1 MAPAFAA
8 SLPGRR
14 ATVTRSD
21 QNIGAPMDSETSSHA
36 SAAASAETV
45 NYFDSPLAARRYAAH
60 RPKAHAQVLAVLR
73 RELEGVLPVG
83 RAADVGCGT
92 GDSSVALLPY
102 AGSVVGIDPSSEML
116 KQAERHPRIE
126 YRKGYAE
133 ALPVRAGEFDLVS
146 VSSAYHWFD
155 QERFVAEAARV
166 LRPGG
171 WLVLYKT
178 GSIGSIADQPR
189 FTTWRREVLKVRYP
203 KIARHGERL
212 TPELA
217 AACGFAEFAG
227 ETFADVRRYS
237 LDDYVENLLTHSSVI
252 RVVER
257 GLEPVEAVRAW
268 LREELSGYF
277 PGGTAEF
284 THESWIQVFRLD
296 PQLVMNAA

>member
-1 MAPAFAA
+1 MDTEFRP
-8 SLPGRR
+8 PG
-14 ATVTRSD
+14 
-21 QNIGAPMDSETSSHA
+21 
-36 SAAASAETV
+36 SAAAATEAV

-60 RPKAHAQVLAVLR
+60 RPRAHAQVLEILR
-73 RELEGVLPVG
+73 REMAGLLPVE

-92 GDSSVALLPY
+92 GHSSIALLPY
-102 AGSVVGIDPSSEML
+102 AGAVVGIDPSSEML

-212 TPELA
+212 TAELA
-217 AACGFAEFAG
+217 AACGFAEFSG
-227 ETFADVRRYS
+227 ETFADVRRYT
-237 LDDYVENLLTHSSVI
+237 LDEYVENLLTHSSVI

-257 GLEPVEAVRAW
+257 GPEPVDAVRAW
-268 LREELSGYF
+268 LRDELGGYF
-277 PGGTAEF
+277 PGGTAQF

-296 PQLVMNAA
+296 PRRMAPAP

>member
-1 MAPAFAA
+1 
-8 SLPGRR
+8 
-14 ATVTRSD
+14 
-21 QNIGAPMDSETSSHA
+21 MDSA
-36 SAAASAETV
+36 SFSLAAAAAPTEAV

-60 RPKAHAQVLAVLR
+60 RPRAHAQVLEVLR
-73 RELEGVLPVG
+73 REIAGLLPVE

-92 GDSSVALLPY
+92 GHSSIALLPY
-102 AGSVVGIDPSSEML
+102 AGAVVGIDPSSEML

-212 TPELA
+212 TAELA
-217 AACGFAEFAG
+217 AACGFTECAG
-227 ETFADVRRYS
+227 ETFADVRRYT
-237 LDDYVENLLTHSSVI
+237 LEEYVESLLTHSSVI

-257 GLEPVEAVRAW
+257 GPEPVDAVRAW
-268 LREELSGYF
+268 LRDELGGYF
-277 PGGTAEF
+277 PGGTAQF

-296 PQLVMNAA
+296 PRRTAPAP